1 MKNRF
6 AHCCC
11 AAIALGALLT
21 ATPVGAASIP
31 AWLDEA
37 ISSWNAK
44 NETMPI
50 EFIDIKDQFIWYTLP
65 NTPET
70 ASTDIRTS
78 IYDLVLE
85 HGYEVTDQEERVT
98 TGKPPSEV
106 APYKKKKCW
115 TRSFVRN
122 IEELSNTTAV
132 GGGGRSGVRQSMLT
146 SLVCEDG
153 DDWFTG
159 FRILQ

>member
-6 AHCCC
+6 ALCGC
-11 AAIALGALLT
+11 AAVALAVLLST
-21 ATPVGAASIP
+21 TPVSAASIP

-37 ISSWNAK
+37 ISTWNEENK
-44 NETMPI
+44 TMPI
-50 EFIDIKDQFIWYTLP
+50 EFVDIKDQFIWYAVAD
-65 NTPET
+65 TPEI
-70 ASTDIRTS
+70 AGTDIRTS
-78 IYDLVLE
+78 IYDLVLQ

-98 TGKPPSEV
+98 TGKPPSELS
-106 APYKKKKCW
+106 PYKKKKCW

-122 IEELSNTTAV
+122 IEELSNTTSV
-132 GGGGRSGVRQSMLT
+132 GGGNRSGIRQSMLT